1 MIFVDE
7 NGRGDRDTEC
17 VNGPQGDA
25 ESYLTRDV
33 PAWVA
38 STLGIDP
45 GPSGWGV
52 VGFSEGGTCAL
63 GLATED
69 PGLFRSFVDIAGDTA
84 PNHGDA
90 TATLQYLYGGEPL
103 AALFFQPSFVL
114 STGHF
119 HHLDGWFAAGAEDRS
134 GLAAVRSL
142 APLAARAGVVVHVD
156 EAPGGHTWLFAR
168 ESFASIYPALV
179 ASLTSPSS

>member
-17 VNGPQGDA
+17 VNGPQGLAD
-25 ESYLTRDV
+25 SYLTRDV
-33 PAWVA
+33 PAWVDA
-38 STLGIDP
+38 TLGVRPDP
-45 GPSGWGV
+45 SSWGV

-69 PGLFRSFVDIAGDTA
+69 PDLFGNFVDIAGDIA
-84 PNHGDA
+84 PNHGDSA
-90 TATLQYLYGGEPL
+90 VTLQYLYGGNRL
-103 AALFFQPSFVL
+103 AARSFQPSYIL
-114 STGHF
+114 SSRQF
-119 HHLDGWFAAGAEDRS
+119 RRLDGWFAAGKQDRS

-142 APLAARAGVVVHVD
+142 APLAARAGVLVHVD

-168 ESFASIYPALV
+168 ESFANIYPALV
-179 ASLTSPSS
+179 ASVSR